1 MSMERN
7 GLDDLVHSLR
17 VPRRRRQSIAR
28 ELNAHLEDAR
38 RDLELAGWKP
48 ADAAQA
54 SLRRLGDPDE
64 IADGFVQVYRPS
76 RRSQLALAMALAT
89 GMLLGVWGI
98 GGSLASATSAT
109 HHPATTHTKA
119 QR

>member
-1 MSMERN
+1 MERN
-7 GLDDLVHSLR
+7 VLDDLVHALPVAR
-17 VPRRRRQSIAR
+17 PRRQAIAR
-28 ELNAHLEDAR
+28 ELHAHLEDAR

-48 ADAAQA
+48 QEAAEA
-54 SLRRLGDPDE
+54 SLRRLGDPQE
-64 IADGFVQVYRPS
+64 IADGFARVYRPA

-109 HHPATTHTKA
+109 HHHVTQHAKV